1 MAIRTESELLALID
15 QPNSNITL
23 GNSTINR
30 QVLRDVVESILTIAG
45 PGAPVSSVFARTGA
59 IIALLSDYDASQI
72 DNDSSVTGAT
82 VKDALETLAAGGGSS
97 QLNRFDANDAL
108 FPATD
113 PAGGLG
119 RNGHATLVFDDTTDE
134 NVIFEGIMSE
144 DYLLGTM
151 TVDID
156 WVARSAT
163 TGNARWGV
171 SFERLASGLQDIDVD
186 GFAAVRVT
194 TSPASATNGVITRS
208 SITFTQAQADSI
220 AAGEAFRLKLTREA
234 SNAGD
239 TVVGDAQPLRVMIA
253 Q

>member
-1 MAIRTESELLALID
+1 MTIRTESELLALID
-15 QPNSNITL
+15 FSGSNITL
-23 GNSTINR
+23 GKSTIDR
-30 QVLRDVVESILTIAG
+30 EVLRDLVESILTIAG

-59 IIALLSDYDASQI
+59 ILALLSDYDASQI
-72 DNDSSVTGAT
+72 DNDSSVAGAT
-82 VKDALETLAAGGGSS
+82 VADALDTLDDGAGL

-113 PAGGLG
+113 PAGGIG

-134 NVIFEGIMSE
+134 NVIFEDTISR

-194 TSPASATNGVITRS
+194 TSPASGTSGVITRS

-220 AAGEAFRLKLTREA
+220 AAGEAFRLRLIREA

-239 TVVGDAQPLRVMIA
+239 TVVGDAQVLRV
-253 Q
+253 QVSQ